1 MRLHHYPGLFGDP
14 RSRGLSLA
22 VGVSLTVHAVL
33 FAAAGRLHTRPT
45 ERTFFAP
52 VHFVD
57 LVERSP
63 GPATKAPT
71 AAPASAPSAPPVAAP
86 PAAATPKAK
95 PPALPQPV
103 APKPPPPKQEP
114 KITQEA
120 VERLLTKQAA
130 VEKPTPPPKPAT
142 EAQISERI
150 ARMREKYVD
159 PAPPPA
165 RTPGGKEPTGDG
177 RRVEDAIASIRQKVG
192 PAKGG
197 QAGSGSDQK
206 VGVRG
211 SSANTLQQVRLRAY
225 YNQLWDHVTDHWAI
239 PPSLQGRDYSVIV
252 SVIFDR
258 QGNLVRSWV
267 EEPSGSDAFDRS
279 ALQALQRAQPLP
291 PIPDA
296 VSGDTLEVG
305 FRFHPD

>member
-14 RSRGLSLA
+14 RSRGLPLALSVSLA
-22 VGVSLTVHAVL
+22 VHAVL
-33 FAAAGRLHTRPT
+33 FATAGRLHTRPA

-63 GPATKAPT
+63 EPAAKAPT
-71 AAPASAPSAPPVAAP
+71 EAPAAAP
-86 PAAATPKAK
+86 PAPTPAPKPKTK
-95 PPALPQPV
+95 PPAPAQPV

-114 KITQEA
+114 KITREA
-120 VERLLTKQAA
+120 VERLLTKQTA
-130 VEKPTPPPKPAT
+130 VEKPTPPLKPAT
-142 EAQISERI
+142 EEQISERI

-165 RTPGGKEPTGDG
+165 RTPGGKEPAGDG

-192 PAKGG
+192 PAGGG
-197 QAGSGSDQK
+197 QAGSSSDQK